1 MNVFDEFVPKKIKNF
16 NMQEQVFLSPR
27 FPKVPRIYNMD
38 TLLRKHFFILMDEFS
53 ICKNKYSFPRKVPRI
68 KDGFIK

>member
-38 TLLRKHFFILMDEFS
+38 TLLRKHFFILMDEF
-53 ICKNKYSFPRKVPRI
+53 
-68 KDGFIK
+68 